1 MVKLFSSRQTILYKG
16 KRYFNATN
24 LYISKF
30 MSGYKKTIYNIAGAA
45 LVLAPLCFF
54 MISCGI
60 DKNLRKGEKYLALG
74 EYYDA
79 ANEFRQAYQ
88 KTPPK
93 DRDKRG
99 QRAAKMAM
107 CYDRINEAQRAVAAY
122 RNVVRYNQDDGNT
135 HLRLAYNLMK
145 IGSYREAEKEFAI
158 ALDSMPDNEMAEKG
172 INAARNAPLIKEKG
186 SRYKIK
192 KIETFNS
199 RRADFSPMLF
209 GDQYDKLYFTSTRN
223 EAQGSELS
231 GITGTKPG
239 DIFYSE
245 KDDKGK
251 WSKPQTIE
259 SGLNTEYDEGACCL
273 SPDGSTMYL
282 TQCLSDASYPRFAQ
296 IVTAQRSD
304 ASWGKTTPL
313 LITNDTLSAYAH
325 PAVSPDG
332 EWLYFVSDMPGGK
345 GGLDIWRMRLTANG
359 PVGVENLGEPINTP
373 GDEMFPTFRPN
384 GDFYFSSDGHPGFGG
399 LDIFIATVGEDGKYH
414 LSHPGYP
421 LNSQGDDFGMT
432 FQGQLNQGFFSSNR
446 GDGRGWDHI
455 YSFYNP
461 EIVQTI
467 RGWIYEQDG
476 YELTAGEA
484 RIVGTD
490 GTNLRLGVRG
500 DGSFEYVVK
509 PGVDY
514 IILAMCDGFLNH
526 KEEIHV
532 DSVKESKVYDLQFPL
547 ASISA
552 PVLIDNIFYAFDKAT
567 LLPESK
573 NALDSLILMLNEN
586 PNITIELSAHTD
598 YRGAEDYN
606 KKLSQKRAESVVKY
620 LINHGI
626 AADRLTAVG
635 YGEEKPKSIRR
646 KVAERY
652 PWLKENDVLT
662 EEFILK
668 LKPEQQETA
677 NALNRRTEF
686 KVLRTTYNMFDKD
699 GNLKNPPK
707 KPVDKEVETDDDA
720 FGFDLEMSV
729 K

>member
-1 MVKLFSSRQTILYKG
+1 MTRIIKTYYLLMAFLAVALMLHSCAAD
-16 KRYFNATN
+16 NA
-24 LYISKF
+24 
-30 MSGYKKTIYNIAGAA
+30 M
-45 LVLAPLCFF
+45 
-54 MISCGI
+54 
-60 DKNLRKGEKYLALG
+60 RKGEKFLAIG
-74 EYYDA
+74 EYHDA
-79 ANEFRQAYQ
+79 AEQFKKAYT
-88 KTPPK
+88 KTPAK
-93 DRDKRG
+93 ERQLRG
-99 QRAAKMAM
+99 QRALKMAH
-107 CYDRINEAQRAVAAY
+107 CYRHISSTQKAISAY
-122 RNVVRYNQDDGNT
+122 RNALRYNVATLDD
-135 HLRLAYNLMK
+135 RLDYARLLLKNGEYKRAL
-145 IGSYREAEKEFAI
+145 AEFE
-158 ALDSMPDNEMAEKG
+158 LLNDSMPNNVLVRNGLLSARMAPKW
-172 INAARNAPLIKEKG
+172 KEQG
-186 SRYKIK
+186 SDYTVK
-192 KIETFNS
+192 KMSEFNS
-199 RRADFSPMLF
+199 RRADYCPVLA
-209 GDQYDKLYFTSTRN
+209 GDQWDRLYFSSTRN
-223 EAQGSELS
+223 DALGDELS
-231 GITGTKPG
+231 GITGAKPG
-239 DIFYSE
+239 DIFFSD

-273 SPDGSTMYL
+273 SPDESTMYL

-313 LITNDTLSAYAH
+313 IITNDTLSSYAH
-325 PAVSPDG
+325 PAISPDG

-345 GGLDIWRMRLTANG
+345 GGLDIWRIRLTANG

-490 GTNLRLGVRG
+490 GTNMRLGVRG

-514 IILAMCDGFLNH
+514 IILGMCGGFLNH

-573 NALDSLILMLNEN
+573 NALDSLVLMLNEN

-598 YRGAEDYN
+598 YRGAEAYN
-606 KKLSQKRAESVVKY
+606 KTLSQKRAESVVSY
-620 LINHGI
+620 LIDHGI

-635 YGEEKPKSIRR
+635 YGEEKPKTIRK

-720 FGFDLEMSV
+720 FSFDLE
-729 K
+729 

>member
-1 MVKLFSSRQTILYKG
+1 MTRIIKTYHFLMAFLAVALMLHSCAAD
-16 KRYFNATN
+16 NA
-24 LYISKF
+24 
-30 MSGYKKTIYNIAGAA
+30 M
-45 LVLAPLCFF
+45 
-54 MISCGI
+54 
-60 DKNLRKGEKYLALG
+60 RKGEKFLAIG
-74 EYYDA
+74 EYHDA
-79 ANEFRQAYQ
+79 AEQFKKAYT
-88 KTPPK
+88 KTPTK
-93 DRDKRG
+93 ERQLRG
-99 QRAAKMAM
+99 QRALKMAHCYRHISSTQKAISAYRNALRYNVASLDDRLDYARLLLKNGEYKRALTEFELLNDSMPNNVLVRNGLLSAKMAPKWK
-107 CYDRINEAQRAVAAY
+107 EQ
-122 RNVVRYNQDDGNT
+122 
-135 HLRLAYNLMK
+135 
-145 IGSYREAEKEFAI
+145 GSDYTV
-158 ALDSMPDNEMAEKG
+158 
-172 INAARNAPLIKEKG
+172 
-186 SRYKIK
+186 K
-192 KIETFNS
+192 KMTEFNS
-199 RRADFSPMLF
+199 RRADYCPVLA
-209 GDQYDKLYFTSTRN
+209 GDQWDRLYFSSTRN
-223 EAQGSELS
+223 DALGDELS
-231 GITGTKPG
+231 GITGAKPG
-239 DIFYSE
+239 DIFFSD

-635 YGEEKPKSIRR
+635 YGEEKPKTIRR

-707 KPVDKEVETDDDA
+707 KPVDKEVETDDDT

>member
-1 MVKLFSSRQTILYKG
+1 MTRIIKTYYLLMAFLAVALMLHSCAAD
-16 KRYFNATN
+16 NA
-24 LYISKF
+24 
-30 MSGYKKTIYNIAGAA
+30 M
-45 LVLAPLCFF
+45 
-54 MISCGI
+54 
-60 DKNLRKGEKYLALG
+60 RKGEKFLAIG
-74 EYYDA
+74 EYHDA
-79 ANEFRQAYQ
+79 AEQFKKAYT
-88 KTPPK
+88 KTPTK
-93 DRDKRG
+93 ERQLRG
-99 QRAAKMAM
+99 QRALKMAHCYRHISSTQKAISAYRNALRYNVATLDDRLDYARLLLKNGEYKRALTEFELLNDSMPNNVLVRNGLLSAKMAPKWK
-107 CYDRINEAQRAVAAY
+107 EQ
-122 RNVVRYNQDDGNT
+122 
-135 HLRLAYNLMK
+135 
-145 IGSYREAEKEFAI
+145 GSDYTV
-158 ALDSMPDNEMAEKG
+158 
-172 INAARNAPLIKEKG
+172 
-186 SRYKIK
+186 K
-192 KIETFNS
+192 KMTEFNS
-199 RRADFSPMLF
+199 RRADFCPVLA
-209 GDQYDKLYFTSTRN
+209 GDQWDRLYFSSTRN
-223 EAQGSELS
+223 DALGDELS
-231 GITGTKPG
+231 GITGAKPG
-239 DIFYSE
+239 DIFFSD

-313 LITNDTLSAYAH
+313 LITNDTLSSYAH

-446 GDGRGWDHI
+446 GDGRGWDHV

-598 YRGAEDYN
+598 YRGAEAYN

-635 YGEEKPKSIRR
+635 YGEEKPKTIRR

-707 KPVDKEVETDDDA
+707 KPVDKEVETDDDT

>member
-1 MVKLFSSRQTILYKG
+1 MTRRNNTYYLLTALLAVAMMLHSCAAD
-16 KRYFNATN
+16 NA
-24 LYISKF
+24 
-30 MSGYKKTIYNIAGAA
+30 M
-45 LVLAPLCFF
+45 
-54 MISCGI
+54 
-60 DKNLRKGEKYLALG
+60 RKGEKFLSIG
-74 EYYDA
+74 EYHDA
-79 ANEFRQAYQ
+79 AEQFKKAYS
-88 KTPPK
+88 KTPAK
-93 DRDKRG
+93 ERQLRG
-99 QRAAKMAM
+99 QRALKMAH
-107 CYDRINEAQRAVAAY
+107 CYRHISSTQKAISAY
-122 RNVVRYNQDDGNT
+122 RNAIRYNVATPDD
-135 HLRLAYNLMK
+135 RLAYARLLLKNGEYKRALT
-145 IGSYREAEKEFAI
+145 EFEV
-158 ALDSMPDNEMAEKG
+158 LNDSMPNNVLVKNGLTSARMAPEW
-172 INAARNAPLIKEKG
+172 KEQG
-186 SRYKIK
+186 SDYTVK
-192 KIETFNS
+192 KMTEFNS
-199 RRADFSPMLF
+199 RRADYCPVLA
-209 GDQYDKLYFTSTRN
+209 GGQWDRLYFSSTRN
-223 EAQGSELS
+223 DALGDELS
-231 GITGTKPG
+231 GITGAKPG
-239 DIFYSE
+239 DIFFSD

-273 SPDGSTMYL
+273 SVDGSTMYL
-282 TQCLSDASYPRFAQ
+282 TQCLSDPSYPRFAQ

-313 LITNDTLSAYAH
+313 LITNDTLSTYAH
-325 PAVSPDG
+325 PAISPDG

-345 GGLDIWRMRLTANG
+345 GGLDIWRIRLTANG
-359 PVGVENLGEPINTP
+359 PVGVENLGDPINTP
-373 GDEMFPTFRPN
+373 GDEMFPSFRPN

-399 LDIFIATVGEDGKYH
+399 LDIFIATVGEDGRYH

-455 YSFYNP
+455 FSFYNP
-461 EIVQTI
+461 EIVQTV

-476 YELTAGEA
+476 YELTSGEA
-484 RIVGTD
+484 RIVGSD

-514 IILAMCDGFLNH
+514 IILGMCGGFLNH

-573 NALDSLILMLNEN
+573 NALDSLVLMLNEN

-598 YRGAEDYN
+598 YRGAEAYN
-606 KKLSQKRAESVVKY
+606 KTLSQKRAESVVRY
-620 LINHGI
+620 LIDHGI

-635 YGEEKPKSIRR
+635 YGEEKPKTIRR

-668 LKPEQQETA
+668 LKPDQQETA

-707 KPVDKEVETDDDA
+707 KPVDKEVETDDDP
-720 FGFDLEMSV
+720 FGFDIEMF
-729 K
+729 

>member
-1 MVKLFSSRQTILYKG
+1 MAFLAVALMLHSCAAD
-16 KRYFNATN
+16 NA
-24 LYISKF
+24 
-30 MSGYKKTIYNIAGAA
+30 M
-45 LVLAPLCFF
+45 
-54 MISCGI
+54 
-60 DKNLRKGEKYLALG
+60 RKGEKFLAIG
-74 EYYDA
+74 EYHDA
-79 ANEFRQAYQ
+79 AEQFKKAYT
-88 KTPPK
+88 KTPTK
-93 DRDKRG
+93 ERQLRG
-99 QRAAKMAM
+99 QRALKMAHCYRHISSTQKAISAYRNALRYNVATLDDRLDYARLLLKNGEYKRALAEFELLNDSMPNNVLVRNGLLSAKMAPKWK
-107 CYDRINEAQRAVAAY
+107 EQ
-122 RNVVRYNQDDGNT
+122 
-135 HLRLAYNLMK
+135 
-145 IGSYREAEKEFAI
+145 GSDYTV
-158 ALDSMPDNEMAEKG
+158 
-172 INAARNAPLIKEKG
+172 
-186 SRYKIK
+186 K
-192 KIETFNS
+192 KMTEFNS
-199 RRADFSPMLF
+199 RRADYSPVLA
-209 GDQYDKLYFTSTRN
+209 GDQWDRLYFSSTRN
-223 EAQGSELS
+223 DALGDELS
-231 GITGTKPG
+231 GITGAKPG
-239 DIFYSE
+239 DIFFSD

-313 LITNDTLSAYAH
+313 LITNDTLSSYAH
-325 PAVSPDG
+325 PAISPDG

-399 LDIFIATVGEDGKYH
+399 LDIFIATVGEDGRYH

-606 KKLSQKRAESVVKY
+606 KKLSQKRAESVVNY

-635 YGEEKPKSIRR
+635 YGEEKPKTIRR

-652 PWLKENDVLT
+652 PWLKENDLLT

>member
-1 MVKLFSSRQTILYKG
+1 MAFLAVALMLHSCAAD
-16 KRYFNATN
+16 NA
-24 LYISKF
+24 
-30 MSGYKKTIYNIAGAA
+30 M
-45 LVLAPLCFF
+45 
-54 MISCGI
+54 
-60 DKNLRKGEKYLALG
+60 RKGEKFLAIG
-74 EYYDA
+74 EYHDA
-79 ANEFRQAYQ
+79 AEQFKKAYT
-88 KTPPK
+88 KTPTK
-93 DRDKRG
+93 ERQLRG
-99 QRAAKMAM
+99 QRALKMAHCYRHISSTQKAISAYRNALRYNVASLDDRLDYARLLLKNGEYKRALTEFELLNDSMPNNVLVRNGLLSAKMAPKWK
-107 CYDRINEAQRAVAAY
+107 EQ
-122 RNVVRYNQDDGNT
+122 
-135 HLRLAYNLMK
+135 
-145 IGSYREAEKEFAI
+145 GSDYTV
-158 ALDSMPDNEMAEKG
+158 
-172 INAARNAPLIKEKG
+172 
-186 SRYKIK
+186 K
-192 KIETFNS
+192 KMTEFNS
-199 RRADFSPMLF
+199 RRADYCPVLA
-209 GDQYDKLYFTSTRN
+209 GDQWDRLYFSSTRN
-223 EAQGSELS
+223 DALGDELS
-231 GITGTKPG
+231 GITGAKPG
-239 DIFYSE
+239 DIFFSD

-313 LITNDTLSAYAH
+313 IITNDTLSSYAH

-446 GDGRGWDHI
+446 GDGRGWDHV

-598 YRGAEDYN
+598 YRGAEAYN
-606 KKLSQKRAESVVKY
+606 KKLSQKRAESVVNY

-635 YGEEKPKSIRR
+635 YGEEKPKTIRR

-707 KPVDKEVETDDDA
+707 KPVDKEVETDDDT

>member
-1 MVKLFSSRQTILYKG
+1 MTRIIKTYYLLMAFLAVALMLHSCAAD
-16 KRYFNATN
+16 NA
-24 LYISKF
+24 
-30 MSGYKKTIYNIAGAA
+30 M
-45 LVLAPLCFF
+45 
-54 MISCGI
+54 
-60 DKNLRKGEKYLALG
+60 RKGEKFLAIG
-74 EYYDA
+74 EYHDA
-79 ANEFRQAYQ
+79 AEQFKKAYT
-88 KTPPK
+88 KTPTK
-93 DRDKRG
+93 ERQLRG
-99 QRAAKMAM
+99 QRALKMAHCYRHISSTQKAISAYRNALRYNVATLDDRLDYARLLLKNGEYKRALAEFELLNDSMPNNVLVRNGLLSAKMAPKWK
-107 CYDRINEAQRAVAAY
+107 EQ
-122 RNVVRYNQDDGNT
+122 
-135 HLRLAYNLMK
+135 
-145 IGSYREAEKEFAI
+145 GSDYTV
-158 ALDSMPDNEMAEKG
+158 
-172 INAARNAPLIKEKG
+172 
-186 SRYKIK
+186 K
-192 KIETFNS
+192 KMTEFNS
-199 RRADFSPMLF
+199 RRADYCPVLA
-209 GDQYDKLYFTSTRN
+209 GDQWDRLYFSSTRN
-223 EAQGSELS
+223 DALGDELS
-231 GITGTKPG
+231 GITGAKPG
-239 DIFYSE
+239 DIFFSD

-313 LITNDTLSAYAH
+313 LITNDTLSSYAH

-598 YRGAEDYN
+598 YRGAEAYN

-635 YGEEKPKSIRR
+635 YGEEKPKTIRR

-662 EEFILK
+662 E
-668 LKPEQQETA
+668 
-677 NALNRRTEF
+677 
-686 KVLRTTYNMFDKD
+686 
-699 GNLKNPPK
+699 
-707 KPVDKEVETDDDA
+707 
-720 FGFDLEMSV
+720 
-729 K
+729 

>member
-1 MVKLFSSRQTILYKG
+1 MTRIIKTYYLLMAFLAVALMLHSCAAD
-16 KRYFNATN
+16 NA
-24 LYISKF
+24 
-30 MSGYKKTIYNIAGAA
+30 M
-45 LVLAPLCFF
+45 
-54 MISCGI
+54 
-60 DKNLRKGEKYLALG
+60 RKGEKFLAIG
-74 EYYDA
+74 EYHDA
-79 ANEFRQAYQ
+79 AEQFKKAYT
-88 KTPPK
+88 KTPTK
-93 DRDKRG
+93 ERQLRG
-99 QRAAKMAM
+99 QRALKMAH
-107 CYDRINEAQRAVAAY
+107 CYRHISSTQKAISAY
-122 RNVVRYNQDDGNT
+122 RNALRYNVATLDD
-135 HLRLAYNLMK
+135 RLDYARLLLKNGEYKRALT
-145 IGSYREAEKEFAI
+145 EFE
-158 ALDSMPDNEMAEKG
+158 LLKDSMPDNVLVRNGLLSAKMAPKW
-172 INAARNAPLIKEKG
+172 KEQG
-186 SRYKIK
+186 SDYTVK
-192 KIETFNS
+192 KMTEFNS
-199 RRADFSPMLF
+199 RRADYCPVLA
-209 GDQYDKLYFTSTRN
+209 GDQWDRLYFSSTRN
-223 EAQGSELS
+223 DALGDELS
-231 GITGTKPG
+231 GITGAKPG
-239 DIFYSE
+239 DIFFSD

-635 YGEEKPKSIRR
+635 YGEEKPKTIRR

>member
-1 MVKLFSSRQTILYKG
+1 MAFLAVVLMLHSCAAD
-16 KRYFNATN
+16 NA
-24 LYISKF
+24 
-30 MSGYKKTIYNIAGAA
+30 M
-45 LVLAPLCFF
+45 
-54 MISCGI
+54 
-60 DKNLRKGEKYLALG
+60 RKGEKFLAIG
-74 EYYDA
+74 EYHDA
-79 ANEFRQAYQ
+79 AEQFKKAYT
-88 KTPPK
+88 KTPTK
-93 DRDKRG
+93 ERQLRG
-99 QRAAKMAM
+99 QRALKMAHCYRHISSTQKAISAYRNALRYNVATLDDRLDYARLLLKNGEYKRALTEFELLNDSMPNNVLVRNGLLSAKMAPKWK
-107 CYDRINEAQRAVAAY
+107 EQ
-122 RNVVRYNQDDGNT
+122 
-135 HLRLAYNLMK
+135 
-145 IGSYREAEKEFAI
+145 GSDYTV
-158 ALDSMPDNEMAEKG
+158 
-172 INAARNAPLIKEKG
+172 
-186 SRYKIK
+186 K
-192 KIETFNS
+192 KMTEFNS
-199 RRADFSPMLF
+199 RRADYCPVLA
-209 GDQYDKLYFTSTRN
+209 GDQWDRLYFSSTRN
-223 EAQGSELS
+223 DALGDELS
-231 GITGTKPG
+231 GITGAKPG
-239 DIFYSE
+239 DIFFSD

-313 LITNDTLSAYAH
+313 LITNDTLSSYAH
-325 PAVSPDG
+325 PAISPDG

-567 LLPESK
+567 LLLESK

-598 YRGAEDYN
+598 YRGAEAYN
-606 KKLSQKRAESVVKY
+606 KKLSQKRAESVVNY

-635 YGEEKPKSIRR
+635 YGEEKPKTIRR

-707 KPVDKEVETDDDA
+707 KPVDKEVETDDDT

>member
-1 MVKLFSSRQTILYKG
+1 MTRIIKTYYLLMAFLAVVLMLHSCAAD
-16 KRYFNATN
+16 NA
-24 LYISKF
+24 
-30 MSGYKKTIYNIAGAA
+30 M
-45 LVLAPLCFF
+45 
-54 MISCGI
+54 
-60 DKNLRKGEKYLALG
+60 RKGEKFLAIG
-74 EYYDA
+74 EYHDA
-79 ANEFRQAYQ
+79 AEQFKKAYT
-88 KTPPK
+88 KTPTK
-93 DRDKRG
+93 ERQLRG
-99 QRAAKMAM
+99 QRALKMAHCYRHISSTQKAISAYRNALRYNVATLDDRLDYARLLLKNGEYKRALTEFELLNDSMPNNVLVRNGLLSAKMAPKWK
-107 CYDRINEAQRAVAAY
+107 EQ
-122 RNVVRYNQDDGNT
+122 
-135 HLRLAYNLMK
+135 
-145 IGSYREAEKEFAI
+145 GSDYTV
-158 ALDSMPDNEMAEKG
+158 
-172 INAARNAPLIKEKG
+172 
-186 SRYKIK
+186 K
-192 KIETFNS
+192 KMTEFNS
-199 RRADFSPMLF
+199 RRADFCPVLA
-209 GDQYDKLYFTSTRN
+209 GDQWDRLYFSSTRN
-223 EAQGSELS
+223 DALGDELS
-231 GITGTKPG
+231 GITGAKPG
-239 DIFYSE
+239 DIFFSD

-313 LITNDTLSAYAH
+313 LITNDTLSSYAH

-446 GDGRGWDHI
+446 GDGRGWDHV

-635 YGEEKPKSIRR
+635 YGEEKPKTIRR

-707 KPVDKEVETDDDA
+707 KPVDKEVETDDDT

>member
-1 MVKLFSSRQTILYKG
+1 MTRIIKTYYLLMAFLAVALMLHSCAAD
-16 KRYFNATN
+16 NA
-24 LYISKF
+24 
-30 MSGYKKTIYNIAGAA
+30 M
-45 LVLAPLCFF
+45 
-54 MISCGI
+54 
-60 DKNLRKGEKYLALG
+60 RKGEKFLAIG
-74 EYYDA
+74 EYHDA
-79 ANEFRQAYQ
+79 AEQFKKAYT
-88 KTPPK
+88 KTPTK
-93 DRDKRG
+93 ERQLRG
-99 QRAAKMAM
+99 QRALKMAHCYRHISSTQKAISAYRNALRYNVATLDDRLDYARLLLKNGEYKRALTEFELLKDSMPNNVLVRNGLLSAKMAPKWK
-107 CYDRINEAQRAVAAY
+107 EQ
-122 RNVVRYNQDDGNT
+122 
-135 HLRLAYNLMK
+135 
-145 IGSYREAEKEFAI
+145 GSDYTV
-158 ALDSMPDNEMAEKG
+158 
-172 INAARNAPLIKEKG
+172 
-186 SRYKIK
+186 K
-192 KIETFNS
+192 KMTEFNS
-199 RRADFSPMLF
+199 RRADFCPVLA
-209 GDQYDKLYFTSTRN
+209 GDQWDRLYFSSTRN
-223 EAQGSELS
+223 DALGDELS
-231 GITGTKPG
+231 GITGAKPG
-239 DIFYSE
+239 DIFFSD

-313 LITNDTLSAYAH
+313 LITNDTLSSYAH

-446 GDGRGWDHI
+446 GDGRGWDHV

-635 YGEEKPKSIRR
+635 YGEEKPKTIRR

-707 KPVDKEVETDDDA
+707 KPVDKEVETDDDT

>member
-1 MVKLFSSRQTILYKG
+1 MAFLAVALMLHSCAAD
-16 KRYFNATN
+16 NA
-24 LYISKF
+24 
-30 MSGYKKTIYNIAGAA
+30 M
-45 LVLAPLCFF
+45 
-54 MISCGI
+54 
-60 DKNLRKGEKYLALG
+60 RKGEKFLAIG
-74 EYYDA
+74 EYHDA
-79 ANEFRQAYQ
+79 AEQFKKAYT
-88 KTPPK
+88 KTPTK
-93 DRDKRG
+93 ERQLRG
-99 QRAAKMAM
+99 QRALKMAHCYRHISSTQKAISAYRNALRYNVASLDDRLDYARLLLKNGEYKRALTEFELLNDSMPNNVLVRNGLLSAKMAPKWK
-107 CYDRINEAQRAVAAY
+107 EQ
-122 RNVVRYNQDDGNT
+122 
-135 HLRLAYNLMK
+135 
-145 IGSYREAEKEFAI
+145 GSDYTV
-158 ALDSMPDNEMAEKG
+158 
-172 INAARNAPLIKEKG
+172 
-186 SRYKIK
+186 K
-192 KIETFNS
+192 KMTEFNS
-199 RRADFSPMLF
+199 RRADYCPVLA
-209 GDQYDKLYFTSTRN
+209 GDQWDRLYFSSTRN
-223 EAQGSELS
+223 DALGDELS
-231 GITGTKPG
+231 GITGAKPG
-239 DIFYSE
+239 DIFFSD

-313 LITNDTLSAYAH
+313 LITNDTLSSYAH
-325 PAVSPDG
+325 PAISPDG

-598 YRGAEDYN
+598 YRGAEAYN

-635 YGEEKPKSIRR
+635 YGEEKPKTIRR

-707 KPVDKEVETDDDA
+707 KPVDKEVETDDDT

>member
-1 MVKLFSSRQTILYKG
+1 MTRIIKTYYLLMAFLAVALMLHSCAAD
-16 KRYFNATN
+16 NA
-24 LYISKF
+24 
-30 MSGYKKTIYNIAGAA
+30 M
-45 LVLAPLCFF
+45 
-54 MISCGI
+54 
-60 DKNLRKGEKYLALG
+60 RKGEKFLAIG
-74 EYYDA
+74 EYHDA
-79 ANEFRQAYQ
+79 AEQFKKAYT
-88 KTPPK
+88 KTPTK
-93 DRDKRG
+93 ERQLRG
-99 QRAAKMAM
+99 QRALKMAHCYRHISSTQKAISAYRNALRYNVASLDDRLDYARLLLKNGEYKRALTEFELLNDSMPNNVLVRNGLLSAKMAPKWK
-107 CYDRINEAQRAVAAY
+107 EQ
-122 RNVVRYNQDDGNT
+122 
-135 HLRLAYNLMK
+135 
-145 IGSYREAEKEFAI
+145 GSDYTV
-158 ALDSMPDNEMAEKG
+158 
-172 INAARNAPLIKEKG
+172 
-186 SRYKIK
+186 K
-192 KIETFNS
+192 KMTEFNS
-199 RRADFSPMLF
+199 RRADYCPVLA
-209 GDQYDKLYFTSTRN
+209 GDQWDRLYFSSTRN
-223 EAQGSELS
+223 DALGDELS
-231 GITGTKPG
+231 GITGAKPG
-239 DIFYSE
+239 DIFFSD

-313 LITNDTLSAYAH
+313 LITNDTLSSYAH

-414 LSHPGYP
+414 LSHPGCP

-635 YGEEKPKSIRR
+635 YGEEKPKTIRR

-707 KPVDKEVETDDDA
+707 KPVDKEVETDDDT

>member
-1 MVKLFSSRQTILYKG
+1 MTRIIKTYHFLMAFLAVALMLHSCAAD
-16 KRYFNATN
+16 NA
-24 LYISKF
+24 
-30 MSGYKKTIYNIAGAA
+30 M
-45 LVLAPLCFF
+45 
-54 MISCGI
+54 
-60 DKNLRKGEKYLALG
+60 RKGEKFLAIG
-74 EYYDA
+74 EYHDA
-79 ANEFRQAYQ
+79 AEQFKKAYT
-88 KTPPK
+88 KTPTK
-93 DRDKRG
+93 ERQLRG
-99 QRAAKMAM
+99 QRALKMAHCYRHISSTQKAISAYRNALRYNVATLDDRLDYARLLLKNGEYKRALTEFELLNDSMPNNVLVRNGLLSAKMAPKWK
-107 CYDRINEAQRAVAAY
+107 EQ
-122 RNVVRYNQDDGNT
+122 
-135 HLRLAYNLMK
+135 
-145 IGSYREAEKEFAI
+145 GSDYTV
-158 ALDSMPDNEMAEKG
+158 
-172 INAARNAPLIKEKG
+172 
-186 SRYKIK
+186 K
-192 KIETFNS
+192 KMTEFNS
-199 RRADFSPMLF
+199 RRADYCPVLA
-209 GDQYDKLYFTSTRN
+209 GDQWDRLYFSSTRN
-223 EAQGSELS
+223 DALGDELS
-231 GITGTKPG
+231 GITGAKPS
-239 DIFYSE
+239 DIFFSD

-313 LITNDTLSAYAH
+313 LITNDTLSSYAH

-598 YRGAEDYN
+598 YRGAEAYN
-606 KKLSQKRAESVVKY
+606 KKLSQKRAESVVNY

-635 YGEEKPKSIRR
+635 YGEEKPKTIRR

-707 KPVDKEVETDDDA
+707 KPVDKEVETDDDT

>member
-1 MVKLFSSRQTILYKG
+1 MAFLAVALMLHSCAAD
-16 KRYFNATN
+16 NA
-24 LYISKF
+24 
-30 MSGYKKTIYNIAGAA
+30 M
-45 LVLAPLCFF
+45 
-54 MISCGI
+54 
-60 DKNLRKGEKYLALG
+60 RKGEKFLAIG
-74 EYYDA
+74 EYHDA
-79 ANEFRQAYQ
+79 AEQFKKAYT
-88 KTPPK
+88 KTPTK
-93 DRDKRG
+93 ERQLRG
-99 QRAAKMAM
+99 QRALKMAHCYRHISSTQKAISAYRNALRYNVATLDDRLDYARLLLKNGEYKRALTEFELLNDSMPNNVLVRNGLLSAKMAPKWK
-107 CYDRINEAQRAVAAY
+107 EQ
-122 RNVVRYNQDDGNT
+122 
-135 HLRLAYNLMK
+135 
-145 IGSYREAEKEFAI
+145 GSDYTV
-158 ALDSMPDNEMAEKG
+158 
-172 INAARNAPLIKEKG
+172 
-186 SRYKIK
+186 K
-192 KIETFNS
+192 KMTEFNS
-199 RRADFSPMLF
+199 RRADYCPVLA
-209 GDQYDKLYFTSTRN
+209 GDQWDRLYFSSTRN
-223 EAQGSELS
+223 DALGDELS
-231 GITGTKPG
+231 GITGAKPG
-239 DIFYSE
+239 DIFFSD

-313 LITNDTLSAYAH
+313 LITNDTLSSYAH

-606 KKLSQKRAESVVKY
+606 KKLSQKRAESVVNY

-635 YGEEKPKSIRR
+635 YGEEKPKTIRR

-707 KPVDKEVETDDDA
+707 KPVDKEVETDDDT

>member
-1 MVKLFSSRQTILYKG
+1 MTRIIKTYYLLMAFLAVVLMLHSCAAD
-16 KRYFNATN
+16 NA
-24 LYISKF
+24 
-30 MSGYKKTIYNIAGAA
+30 M
-45 LVLAPLCFF
+45 
-54 MISCGI
+54 
-60 DKNLRKGEKYLALG
+60 RKGEKFLAIG
-74 EYYDA
+74 EYHDA
-79 ANEFRQAYQ
+79 AEQFKKAYT
-88 KTPPK
+88 KTPTK
-93 DRDKRG
+93 ERQLRG
-99 QRAAKMAM
+99 QRALKMAHCYRHISSTQKAISAYRNALRYNVATLDDRLDYARLLLKNGEYKRALTEFELLNDSMPNNVLVRNGLLSAKMAPKWK
-107 CYDRINEAQRAVAAY
+107 EQ
-122 RNVVRYNQDDGNT
+122 
-135 HLRLAYNLMK
+135 
-145 IGSYREAEKEFAI
+145 GSDYTV
-158 ALDSMPDNEMAEKG
+158 
-172 INAARNAPLIKEKG
+172 
-186 SRYKIK
+186 K
-192 KIETFNS
+192 KMTEFNS
-199 RRADFSPMLF
+199 RRADYCPVLA
-209 GDQYDKLYFTSTRN
+209 GDQWDRLYFSSTRN
-223 EAQGSELS
+223 DALGDELS
-231 GITGTKPG
+231 GITGAKPG
-239 DIFYSE
+239 DIFFSD

-446 GDGRGWDHI
+446 GDGRGWDHV

-635 YGEEKPKSIRR
+635 YGEEKPKTIRR

-707 KPVDKEVETDDDA
+707 KPVDKEVETDDDT
-720 FGFDLEMSV
+720 FGFDLEMF
-729 K
+729 

>member
-1 MVKLFSSRQTILYKG
+1 MTRIIKTYYLLMAFLAVALMLHSCAAD
-16 KRYFNATN
+16 NA
-24 LYISKF
+24 
-30 MSGYKKTIYNIAGAA
+30 M
-45 LVLAPLCFF
+45 
-54 MISCGI
+54 
-60 DKNLRKGEKYLALG
+60 RKGEKFLAIG
-74 EYYDA
+74 EYHDA
-79 ANEFRQAYQ
+79 AEQFKKAYT
-88 KTPPK
+88 KTPAK
-93 DRDKRG
+93 ERQLRG
-99 QRAAKMAM
+99 QRALKMAHCYRHISSTQKAISAYRNALRYNVATLDDRLDYARLLLKNGEYKRALAEFELLNDSMPNNVLVRNGLLSAKMAPKWK
-107 CYDRINEAQRAVAAY
+107 EQ
-122 RNVVRYNQDDGNT
+122 
-135 HLRLAYNLMK
+135 
-145 IGSYREAEKEFAI
+145 GSDYTV
-158 ALDSMPDNEMAEKG
+158 
-172 INAARNAPLIKEKG
+172 
-186 SRYKIK
+186 K
-192 KIETFNS
+192 KMTEFNS
-199 RRADFSPMLF
+199 RRADYCPVLA
-209 GDQYDKLYFTSTRN
+209 GDQWDRLYFSSTRN
-223 EAQGSELS
+223 DALGDELS
-231 GITGTKPG
+231 GITGAKPG
-239 DIFYSE
+239 DIFFSD

-282 TQCLSDASYPRFAQ
+282 TQCTADPSYPRYAQ

-313 LITNDTLSAYAH
+313 VITNDTLSSYAH
-325 PAVSPDG
+325 PAISPDG

-345 GGLDIWRMRLTANG
+345 GGLDIWRIRLTANG

-490 GTNLRLGVRG
+490 GTNMRLGVRG

-514 IILAMCDGFLNH
+514 IILGMCNGFLNH

-586 PNITIELSAHTD
+586 PNITIELAAHTD
-598 YRGAEDYN
+598 YRGAEAYN
-606 KKLSQKRAESVVKY
+606 KTLSQKRAESVVKY

-626 AADRLTAVG
+626 APDRLTPVG
-635 YGEEKPKSIRR
+635 YGEEKPKTIRK

-707 KPVDKEVETDDDA
+707 KPVENEEETDDDA

>member
-1 MVKLFSSRQTILYKG
+1 MAFLAVALMLHSCAAD
-16 KRYFNATN
+16 NA
-24 LYISKF
+24 
-30 MSGYKKTIYNIAGAA
+30 M
-45 LVLAPLCFF
+45 
-54 MISCGI
+54 
-60 DKNLRKGEKYLALG
+60 RKGEKFLAIG
-74 EYYDA
+74 EYHDA
-79 ANEFRQAYQ
+79 AEQFKKAYT
-88 KTPPK
+88 KTPTK
-93 DRDKRG
+93 ERQLRG
-99 QRAAKMAM
+99 QRALKMAHCYRHISSTQKAISAYRNALRYNVATLDDRLDYARLLLKNGEYKRALTEFELLNDSMPNNVLVRNGLLSAKMAPKWK
-107 CYDRINEAQRAVAAY
+107 EQ
-122 RNVVRYNQDDGNT
+122 
-135 HLRLAYNLMK
+135 
-145 IGSYREAEKEFAI
+145 GSDYTV
-158 ALDSMPDNEMAEKG
+158 
-172 INAARNAPLIKEKG
+172 
-186 SRYKIK
+186 K
-192 KIETFNS
+192 KMTEFNS
-199 RRADFSPMLF
+199 RRADYCPVLA
-209 GDQYDKLYFTSTRN
+209 GDQWDRLYFSSTRN
-223 EAQGSELS
+223 DALGDELS
-231 GITGTKPG
+231 GITGAKPG
-239 DIFYSE
+239 DIFFSD

-313 LITNDTLSAYAH
+313 IITNDTLSAYAH

-345 GGLDIWRMRLTANG
+345 GGLDIWRMRLTTNG

-598 YRGAEDYN
+598 YRGAEAYN
-606 KKLSQKRAESVVKY
+606 KKLSQKRAESVVNY

-635 YGEEKPKSIRR
+635 YGEEKPKTIRR

-707 KPVDKEVETDDDA
+707 KPVDKEVETDDDT

>member
-1 MVKLFSSRQTILYKG
+1 MTRIIKTYHFLMAFLAVALMLHSCAAD
-16 KRYFNATN
+16 NA
-24 LYISKF
+24 
-30 MSGYKKTIYNIAGAA
+30 M
-45 LVLAPLCFF
+45 
-54 MISCGI
+54 
-60 DKNLRKGEKYLALG
+60 RKGEKFLAIG
-74 EYYDA
+74 EYHDA
-79 ANEFRQAYQ
+79 AEQFKKAYT
-88 KTPPK
+88 KTPTK
-93 DRDKRG
+93 ERQLRG
-99 QRAAKMAM
+99 QRALKMAHCYRHISSTQKAISAYRNALRYNVASLDDRLDYARLLLKNGEYKRALTEFELLNDSMPNNVLVRNGLLSAKMAPKWK
-107 CYDRINEAQRAVAAY
+107 EQ
-122 RNVVRYNQDDGNT
+122 
-135 HLRLAYNLMK
+135 
-145 IGSYREAEKEFAI
+145 GSDYTV
-158 ALDSMPDNEMAEKG
+158 
-172 INAARNAPLIKEKG
+172 
-186 SRYKIK
+186 K
-192 KIETFNS
+192 KMTEFNS
-199 RRADFSPMLF
+199 RRADYCPVLA
-209 GDQYDKLYFTSTRN
+209 GDQWDRLYFSSTRN
-223 EAQGSELS
+223 DALGDELS
-231 GITGTKPG
+231 GITGAKPG
-239 DIFYSE
+239 DIFFSD

-313 LITNDTLSAYAH
+313 IITNDTLSSYAH
-325 PAVSPDG
+325 PAVSPDR

-490 GTNLRLGVRG
+490 GTNLRFGVRG

-598 YRGAEDYN
+598 YRGAEAYN
-606 KKLSQKRAESVVKY
+606 KKLSQKRAESVVNY

-626 AADRLTAVG
+626 AADRLTPVG
-635 YGEEKPKSIRR
+635 YGEEKPKTIRR

-707 KPVDKEVETDDDA
+707 KPVDKEVETDDDT

>member
-1 MVKLFSSRQTILYKG
+1 MTRIIKTYYLLMAFLAVALMLHSCAAD
-16 KRYFNATN
+16 NA
-24 LYISKF
+24 
-30 MSGYKKTIYNIAGAA
+30 M
-45 LVLAPLCFF
+45 
-54 MISCGI
+54 
-60 DKNLRKGEKYLALG
+60 RKGEKFLAIG
-74 EYYDA
+74 EYHDA
-79 ANEFRQAYQ
+79 AEQFKKAYT
-88 KTPPK
+88 KTPAK
-93 DRDKRG
+93 ERQLRG
-99 QRAAKMAM
+99 QRALKMAH
-107 CYDRINEAQRAVAAY
+107 CYRHISSTQKAISAY
-122 RNVVRYNQDDGNT
+122 RNALRYNVATLDDC
-135 HLRLAYNLMK
+135 LDYARLLLKNGEYKRAL
-145 IGSYREAEKEFAI
+145 AELE
-158 ALDSMPDNEMAEKG
+158 LLNDSMPNNILVKNG
-172 INAARNAPLIKEKG
+172 LISAKMSPKWKEQG
-186 SRYKIK
+186 SDYTVK
-192 KIETFNS
+192 KMTEFNS
-199 RRADFSPMLF
+199 RRADYCPVLA
-209 GDQYDKLYFTSTRN
+209 GDQWDRLYFSSTRN
-223 EAQGSELS
+223 DALGDELS
-231 GITGTKPG
+231 GITGAKPG
-239 DIFYSE
+239 DIFFSD

-282 TQCLSDASYPRFAQ
+282 TQCTADPSYPRYAQ

-313 LITNDTLSAYAH
+313 VITNDTLSSYAH
-325 PAVSPDG
+325 PAISPDG

-345 GGLDIWRMRLTANG
+345 GGLDIWRIRLTANG

-490 GTNLRLGVRG
+490 GTNMRLGVRG

-514 IILAMCDGFLNH
+514 IILGMCNGFLNH

-598 YRGAEDYN
+598 YRGAEAYN
-606 KKLSQKRAESVVKY
+606 KTLSQKRAESVVKY

-626 AADRLTAVG
+626 APDRLTPVG
-635 YGEEKPKSIRR
+635 YGEEKPKTIRK

-720 FGFDLEMSV
+720 FGFDLEMF
-729 K
+729 

>member
-1 MVKLFSSRQTILYKG
+1 MTRIIKTYYLLMAFLAVALMLHSCAAD
-16 KRYFNATN
+16 NA
-24 LYISKF
+24 
-30 MSGYKKTIYNIAGAA
+30 M
-45 LVLAPLCFF
+45 
-54 MISCGI
+54 
-60 DKNLRKGEKYLALG
+60 RKGEKFLAIG
-74 EYYDA
+74 EYHDA
-79 ANEFRQAYQ
+79 AEQFKKAYT
-88 KTPPK
+88 KTPTK
-93 DRDKRG
+93 ERQLRG
-99 QRAAKMAM
+99 QRALKMAHCYRHISSTQKAISAYRNALRYNVATLDDRLNYARLLLKNGEYKRALTEFELLNDSMPNNVLVRNGLLSAKMAPKWK
-107 CYDRINEAQRAVAAY
+107 EQ
-122 RNVVRYNQDDGNT
+122 
-135 HLRLAYNLMK
+135 
-145 IGSYREAEKEFAI
+145 GSDYTV
-158 ALDSMPDNEMAEKG
+158 
-172 INAARNAPLIKEKG
+172 
-186 SRYKIK
+186 K
-192 KIETFNS
+192 KMTEFNS
-199 RRADFSPMLF
+199 RRADYCPVLA
-209 GDQYDKLYFTSTRN
+209 GDQWDRLYFSSTRN
-223 EAQGSELS
+223 DALGDELS
-231 GITGTKPG
+231 GITGAKPG
-239 DIFYSE
+239 DIFFSD

-313 LITNDTLSAYAH
+313 LITNDTLSSYAH

-345 GGLDIWRMRLTANG
+345 GGLDIWRMRLTTNG

-414 LSHPGYP
+414 LSHPGCP

-598 YRGAEDYN
+598 YRGAEAYN
-606 KKLSQKRAESVVKY
+606 KKLSQKRAESVVNY

-635 YGEEKPKSIRR
+635 YGEEKPKTIRR

-707 KPVDKEVETDDDA
+707 KPVDKEVETDDDT

>member
-1 MVKLFSSRQTILYKG
+1 MAFLAVALMLHSCAAD
-16 KRYFNATN
+16 NA
-24 LYISKF
+24 
-30 MSGYKKTIYNIAGAA
+30 M
-45 LVLAPLCFF
+45 
-54 MISCGI
+54 
-60 DKNLRKGEKYLALG
+60 RKGEKFLAIG
-74 EYYDA
+74 EYHDA
-79 ANEFRQAYQ
+79 AEQFKKAYT
-88 KTPPK
+88 KTPTK
-93 DRDKRG
+93 ERQLRG
-99 QRAAKMAM
+99 QRALKMAHCYRHISSTQKAISAYRNALRYNVATLDDRLDYARLLLKNGEYKRALTEFELLNDSMPNNVLVRNGLLSAKMAPKWK
-107 CYDRINEAQRAVAAY
+107 EQ
-122 RNVVRYNQDDGNT
+122 
-135 HLRLAYNLMK
+135 
-145 IGSYREAEKEFAI
+145 GSDYTV
-158 ALDSMPDNEMAEKG
+158 
-172 INAARNAPLIKEKG
+172 
-186 SRYKIK
+186 K
-192 KIETFNS
+192 KMTEFNS
-199 RRADFSPMLF
+199 RRADYCPVLA
-209 GDQYDKLYFTSTRN
+209 GDQWDRLYFSSTRN
-223 EAQGSELS
+223 DALGDELS
-231 GITGTKPG
+231 GITGAKPG
-239 DIFYSE
+239 DIFFSD

-313 LITNDTLSAYAH
+313 LITNDTLSSYAH

-446 GDGRGWDHI
+446 GDGRGWDHV

-635 YGEEKPKSIRR
+635 YGEEKPKTIRR

-677 NALNRRTEF
+677 NALHRRTEF

-707 KPVDKEVETDDDA
+707 KPVDKEVETDDDT
-720 FGFDLEMSV
+720 FGFDLDMSV

>member
-1 MVKLFSSRQTILYKG
+1 MTRIIKTYHFLMAFLAVALMLHSCAAD
-16 KRYFNATN
+16 NA
-24 LYISKF
+24 
-30 MSGYKKTIYNIAGAA
+30 M
-45 LVLAPLCFF
+45 
-54 MISCGI
+54 
-60 DKNLRKGEKYLALG
+60 RKGEKFLAIG
-74 EYYDA
+74 EYHDA
-79 ANEFRQAYQ
+79 AEQFKKAYT
-88 KTPPK
+88 KTPTK
-93 DRDKRG
+93 ERQLRG
-99 QRAAKMAM
+99 QRALKMAHCYRHISSTQKAISAYRNALRYNVATLDDRLDYARLLLKNGEYKRALTEFELLNDSMPNNVLVRNGLLSAKMAPKWK
-107 CYDRINEAQRAVAAY
+107 EQ
-122 RNVVRYNQDDGNT
+122 
-135 HLRLAYNLMK
+135 
-145 IGSYREAEKEFAI
+145 GSDYTV
-158 ALDSMPDNEMAEKG
+158 
-172 INAARNAPLIKEKG
+172 
-186 SRYKIK
+186 K
-192 KIETFNS
+192 KMTEFNS
-199 RRADFSPMLF
+199 RRADFCPVLA
-209 GDQYDKLYFTSTRN
+209 GDQWDRLYFSSTRN
-223 EAQGSELS
+223 DALGDELS
-231 GITGTKPG
+231 GITGAKPG
-239 DIFYSE
+239 DIFFSD

-446 GDGRGWDHI
+446 GDGRGWDHV

-598 YRGAEDYN
+598 YRGAEAYN
-606 KKLSQKRAESVVKY
+606 KKLSQKRAESVVNY

-635 YGEEKPKSIRR
+635 YGEEKPKTIRR

-707 KPVDKEVETDDDA
+707 KPVDKEVETDDDT

>member
-1 MVKLFSSRQTILYKG
+1 MTRIIKTYHFLMAFLAVALMLHSCAAD
-16 KRYFNATN
+16 NA
-24 LYISKF
+24 
-30 MSGYKKTIYNIAGAA
+30 M
-45 LVLAPLCFF
+45 
-54 MISCGI
+54 
-60 DKNLRKGEKYLALG
+60 RKGEKFLAIG
-74 EYYDA
+74 EYHDA
-79 ANEFRQAYQ
+79 AEQFKKAYT
-88 KTPPK
+88 KTPTK
-93 DRDKRG
+93 ERQLRG
-99 QRAAKMAM
+99 QRALKMAHCYRHISSTQKAISAYRNALRYNVATLDDRLAYARLLLKNGEYKRALTEFELLNDSMPNNVLVRNGLLSAKMAPKWK
-107 CYDRINEAQRAVAAY
+107 EQ
-122 RNVVRYNQDDGNT
+122 
-135 HLRLAYNLMK
+135 
-145 IGSYREAEKEFAI
+145 GSDYTV
-158 ALDSMPDNEMAEKG
+158 
-172 INAARNAPLIKEKG
+172 
-186 SRYKIK
+186 K
-192 KIETFNS
+192 KMTEFNS
-199 RRADFSPMLF
+199 RRADYCPVLA
-209 GDQYDKLYFTSTRN
+209 GDQWDRLYFSSTRN
-223 EAQGSELS
+223 DALGDELS
-231 GITGTKPG
+231 GITGAKPG
-239 DIFYSE
+239 DIFFSD

-313 LITNDTLSAYAH
+313 IITNDTLSSYAH

-446 GDGRGWDHI
+446 GDGRGWDHV

-635 YGEEKPKSIRR
+635 YGEEKPKTIRR

>member
-1 MVKLFSSRQTILYKG
+1 MAFLAVALMLHSCAAD
-16 KRYFNATN
+16 NA
-24 LYISKF
+24 
-30 MSGYKKTIYNIAGAA
+30 M
-45 LVLAPLCFF
+45 
-54 MISCGI
+54 
-60 DKNLRKGEKYLALG
+60 RKGEKFLAIG
-74 EYYDA
+74 EYHDA
-79 ANEFRQAYQ
+79 AEQFKKAYT
-88 KTPPK
+88 KTPTK
-93 DRDKRG
+93 ERQLRG
-99 QRAAKMAM
+99 QRALKMAHCYRHISSTQKAISAYRNALRYNVATLDDRLDYARLLLKNGEYKRALTEFELLNDSMPNNVLVRNGLLSAKMAPKWK
-107 CYDRINEAQRAVAAY
+107 EQ
-122 RNVVRYNQDDGNT
+122 
-135 HLRLAYNLMK
+135 
-145 IGSYREAEKEFAI
+145 GSDYTV
-158 ALDSMPDNEMAEKG
+158 
-172 INAARNAPLIKEKG
+172 
-186 SRYKIK
+186 K
-192 KIETFNS
+192 KMTEFNS
-199 RRADFSPMLF
+199 RRADYCPVLA
-209 GDQYDKLYFTSTRN
+209 GDQWDRLYFSSTRN
-223 EAQGSELS
+223 DALGDELS
-231 GITGTKPG
+231 GITGAKPG
-239 DIFYSE
+239 DIFFSD

-304 ASWGKTTPL
+304 ASWGKTTSL
-313 LITNDTLSAYAH
+313 LITNDTLSSYAH

-399 LDIFIATVGEDGKYH
+399 LDIFIATVGEDGKYY

-446 GDGRGWDHI
+446 GDGRGWDHV

-635 YGEEKPKSIRR
+635 YGEEKPKTIRR

-707 KPVDKEVETDDDA
+707 KPVDKEVETDDDT

>member
-1 MVKLFSSRQTILYKG
+1 MTRIIKTYHLLMAFLAVALMLHSCAAD
-16 KRYFNATN
+16 NA
-24 LYISKF
+24 
-30 MSGYKKTIYNIAGAA
+30 M
-45 LVLAPLCFF
+45 
-54 MISCGI
+54 
-60 DKNLRKGEKYLALG
+60 RKGEKFLAIG
-74 EYYDA
+74 EYHDA
-79 ANEFRQAYQ
+79 AEQFKKAYT
-88 KTPPK
+88 KTPTK
-93 DRDKRG
+93 ERQLRG
-99 QRAAKMAM
+99 QRALKMAHCYRHISSTQKAISAYRNALRYNVATLDDRLDYARLLLKNGEYKRALTEFELLNDSMPNNVLVRNGLLSAKMAPKWK
-107 CYDRINEAQRAVAAY
+107 EQ
-122 RNVVRYNQDDGNT
+122 
-135 HLRLAYNLMK
+135 
-145 IGSYREAEKEFAI
+145 GSDYTV
-158 ALDSMPDNEMAEKG
+158 
-172 INAARNAPLIKEKG
+172 
-186 SRYKIK
+186 K
-192 KIETFNS
+192 KMTEFNS
-199 RRADFSPMLF
+199 RRADYCPVLA
-209 GDQYDKLYFTSTRN
+209 GDQWDRLYFSSTRN
-223 EAQGSELS
+223 DALGDELS
-231 GITGTKPG
+231 GITGAKPG
-239 DIFYSE
+239 DIFFSD

-598 YRGAEDYN
+598 YRGAEAYN

-635 YGEEKPKSIRR
+635 YGEEKPKTIRR

-707 KPVDKEVETDDDA
+707 KPVDKEVETDDDT

>member
-1 MVKLFSSRQTILYKG
+1 MAFLAVALMLHSCAAD
-16 KRYFNATN
+16 NA
-24 LYISKF
+24 
-30 MSGYKKTIYNIAGAA
+30 M
-45 LVLAPLCFF
+45 
-54 MISCGI
+54 
-60 DKNLRKGEKYLALG
+60 RKGEKFLAIG
-74 EYYDA
+74 EYHDA
-79 ANEFRQAYQ
+79 AEQFKKAYT
-88 KTPPK
+88 KTPTK
-93 DRDKRG
+93 ERQLRG
-99 QRAAKMAM
+99 QRALKMAHCYRHISSTQKAISAYRNALRYNVATLDDRLNYARLLLKNGEYKRALTEFELLNDSMPNNVLVRNGLLSAKMAPKWK
-107 CYDRINEAQRAVAAY
+107 EQ
-122 RNVVRYNQDDGNT
+122 
-135 HLRLAYNLMK
+135 
-145 IGSYREAEKEFAI
+145 GSDYTV
-158 ALDSMPDNEMAEKG
+158 
-172 INAARNAPLIKEKG
+172 
-186 SRYKIK
+186 K
-192 KIETFNS
+192 KMTEFNS
-199 RRADFSPMLF
+199 RRADYCPVLA
-209 GDQYDKLYFTSTRN
+209 GDQWDRLYFSSTRN
-223 EAQGSELS
+223 DALGDELS
-231 GITGTKPG
+231 GITGAKPG
-239 DIFYSE
+239 DIFFSD

-345 GGLDIWRMRLTANG
+345 GGLDIWRMRLTTNG

-414 LSHPGYP
+414 LSHPGCP

-598 YRGAEDYN
+598 YRGAEAYN

-635 YGEEKPKSIRR
+635 YGEEKPKTIRR

-707 KPVDKEVETDDDA
+707 KPVDKEVETDDDT

>member
-1 MVKLFSSRQTILYKG
+1 MTRIIKTYYLLMAFLAVALMLHSCAAD
-16 KRYFNATN
+16 NA
-24 LYISKF
+24 
-30 MSGYKKTIYNIAGAA
+30 M
-45 LVLAPLCFF
+45 
-54 MISCGI
+54 
-60 DKNLRKGEKYLALG
+60 RKGEKFLAIG
-74 EYYDA
+74 EYHDA
-79 ANEFRQAYQ
+79 AEQFKKAYT
-88 KTPPK
+88 KTPAK
-93 DRDKRG
+93 ERQLRG
-99 QRAAKMAM
+99 QRALKMAH
-107 CYDRINEAQRAVAAY
+107 CYRHISSTQKAISAY
-122 RNVVRYNQDDGNT
+122 RNALRYNVATLDD
-135 HLRLAYNLMK
+135 RLDYARLLLKNGEYKRAL
-145 IGSYREAEKEFAI
+145 AEFE
-158 ALDSMPDNEMAEKG
+158 LLNDSMPNNILVKNG
-172 INAARNAPLIKEKG
+172 LISAKMSPKWKEQG
-186 SRYKIK
+186 SDYTVK
-192 KIETFNS
+192 KMTEFNS
-199 RRADFSPMLF
+199 RRADYCPVLA
-209 GDQYDKLYFTSTRN
+209 GDQWDRLYFSSTRN
-223 EAQGSELS
+223 DALGDELS
-231 GITGTKPG
+231 GITGAKPG
-239 DIFYSE
+239 DIFFSD

-282 TQCLSDASYPRFAQ
+282 TQCTADPSYPRYAQ

-313 LITNDTLSAYAH
+313 IITNDTLSSYAH
-325 PAVSPDG
+325 PAISPDG

-359 PVGVENLGEPINTP
+359 VTGVENLGEPINTP

-490 GTNLRLGVRG
+490 GTNLRLGVHG
-500 DGSFEYVVK
+500 DGSFEYAVK

-598 YRGAEDYN
+598 YRGAEAYN
-606 KKLSQKRAESVVKY
+606 KKLSQKRAESVVMY

-626 AADRLTAVG
+626 APDRLTPVG
-635 YGEEKPKSIRR
+635 YGEEKPKTIRR

-720 FGFDLEMSV
+720 FGFDLEMF
-729 K
+729 

>member
-1 MVKLFSSRQTILYKG
+1 MTRI
-16 KRYFNATN
+16 
-24 LYISKF
+24 I
-30 MSGYKKTIYNIAGAA
+30 KTYYLLMAFLAVALMLHSCAA
-45 LVLAPLCFF
+45 
-54 MISCGI
+54 
-60 DKNLRKGEKYLALG
+60 DKAMRKGEKFLAIG
-74 EYYDA
+74 EYHDA
-79 ANEFRQAYQ
+79 AEQFKKAYT
-88 KTPPK
+88 KTPAK
-93 DRDKRG
+93 ERQLRG
-99 QRAAKMAM
+99 QRALKMAH
-107 CYDRINEAQRAVAAY
+107 CYRHISSTQKAISAY
-122 RNVVRYNQDDGNT
+122 RNALRYNVATLDD
-135 HLRLAYNLMK
+135 RLDYARLLLKNGEYKRAL
-145 IGSYREAEKEFAI
+145 AEFE
-158 ALDSMPDNEMAEKG
+158 LLNDSMPNNVLVRNGLLSARMAPKW
-172 INAARNAPLIKEKG
+172 KEQG
-186 SRYKIK
+186 SDYTVK
-192 KIETFNS
+192 KMTEFNS
-199 RRADFSPMLF
+199 RRADYCPVLA
-209 GDQYDKLYFTSTRN
+209 GDQWDRLYFSSTRN
-223 EAQGSELS
+223 DALGDELS
-231 GITGTKPG
+231 GITGAKAG
-239 DIFYSE
+239 DIFFSD

-282 TQCLSDASYPRFAQ
+282 TQCLSDASYPRYAQ

-313 LITNDTLSAYAH
+313 LITNDTLSSYAH
-325 PAVSPDG
+325 PAISPDG

-345 GGLDIWRMRLTANG
+345 GGLDIWRIRLTANG

-514 IILAMCDGFLNH
+514 IILGMCNGFLNH

-606 KKLSQKRAESVVKY
+606 KTLSQKRAESVVKY

-626 AADRLTAVG
+626 APDRLTPVG
-635 YGEEKPKSIRR
+635 YGEEKPKTIRK

-707 KPVDKEVETDDDA
+707 KPVENEEETDDDA
-720 FGFDLEMSV
+720 FSFDLE
-729 K
+729 

>member
-1 MVKLFSSRQTILYKG
+1 MTRINKTYYLLTAFLAVALMLHSCAAD
-16 KRYFNATN
+16 NA
-24 LYISKF
+24 
-30 MSGYKKTIYNIAGAA
+30 M
-45 LVLAPLCFF
+45 
-54 MISCGI
+54 
-60 DKNLRKGEKYLALG
+60 RKGEKFLAIG
-74 EYYDA
+74 EYHDA
-79 ANEFRQAYQ
+79 AEQFKKAYS
-88 KTPPK
+88 KTPTK
-93 DRDKRG
+93 ERQLRG
-99 QRAAKMAM
+99 QRALKAAQCYRHISSTQKAVSAYRNALRYNVATLDDRLDYARLLLKNGEYKRALAEFELLNDSMPNNVLVRNGLLSAKMAPKWK
-107 CYDRINEAQRAVAAY
+107 EQ
-122 RNVVRYNQDDGNT
+122 
-135 HLRLAYNLMK
+135 
-145 IGSYREAEKEFAI
+145 GSDYTV
-158 ALDSMPDNEMAEKG
+158 
-172 INAARNAPLIKEKG
+172 
-186 SRYKIK
+186 K
-192 KIETFNS
+192 KMTEFNS
-199 RRADFSPMLF
+199 RRADYCPVLA
-209 GDQYDKLYFTSTRN
+209 GDQWDRLYFSSTRN
-223 EAQGSELS
+223 DALGDEFS
-231 GITGTKPG
+231 GITGAKPG
-239 DIFYSE
+239 DIFFSD

-259 SGLNTEYDEGACCL
+259 SGLNTEYDEGACCI

-313 LITNDTLSAYAH
+313 LITNDTLSSYAH

-345 GGLDIWRMRLTANG
+345 GGLDIWRVRLTANG
-359 PVGVENLGEPINTP
+359 PVGVENLGEPINTQ

-446 GDGRGWDHI
+446 GDGRGWDHV

-500 DGSFEYVVK
+500 DGSFEYAVK

-598 YRGAEDYN
+598 YRGAEAYN
-606 KKLSQKRAESVVKY
+606 KKLSQKRAESVVMY

-626 AADRLTAVG
+626 APDRLTPVG
-635 YGEEKPKSIRR
+635 YGEEKPKTIRR

-720 FGFDLEMSV
+720 FGFDLEMF
-729 K
+729 

>member
-1 MVKLFSSRQTILYKG
+1 MTRI
-16 KRYFNATN
+16 
-24 LYISKF
+24 I
-30 MSGYKKTIYNIAGAA
+30 KTYYLLMAFLAVALMLHSCAA
-45 LVLAPLCFF
+45 
-54 MISCGI
+54 
-60 DKNLRKGEKYLALG
+60 DKAMRKGEKFLAIG
-74 EYYDA
+74 EYHDA
-79 ANEFRQAYQ
+79 AEQFKKAYT
-88 KTPPK
+88 KTPAK
-93 DRDKRG
+93 ERQLRG
-99 QRAAKMAM
+99 QRALKMAH
-107 CYDRINEAQRAVAAY
+107 CYRHISSTQKAISAY
-122 RNVVRYNQDDGNT
+122 RNALRYNVATHDD
-135 HLRLAYNLMK
+135 RLAYARLLLKNGEYKRAL
-145 IGSYREAEKEFAI
+145 AEFEV
-158 ALDSMPDNEMAEKG
+158 LNDSMPNNVLVKNGLTSARMAPEW
-172 INAARNAPLIKEKG
+172 KEQG
-186 SRYKIK
+186 SDYTVK
-192 KIETFNS
+192 KMTEFNS
-199 RRADFSPMLF
+199 RRADYCPVLA
-209 GDQYDKLYFTSTRN
+209 GDQWDRLYFSSTRN
-223 EAQGSELS
+223 DALGDELS
-231 GITGTKPG
+231 GITGAKPG
-239 DIFYSE
+239 DIFFSD

-273 SPDGSTMYL
+273 SVDGSTMYL
-282 TQCLSDASYPRFAQ
+282 TQCLSDPSYPRFAQ

-313 LITNDTLSAYAH
+313 LITNDTLSTYAH
-325 PAVSPDG
+325 PAISPDG

-345 GGLDIWRMRLTANG
+345 GGLDIWRIRLTANG

-399 LDIFIATVGEDGKYH
+399 LDIFIATVGEDGRYH

-526 KEEIHV
+526 KEEIYV

-598 YRGAEDYN
+598 YRGAEAYN
-606 KKLSQKRAESVVKY
+606 KTLSQKRAESVVKY

-635 YGEEKPKSIRR
+635 YGEEKPKTIRR

-668 LKPEQQETA
+668 LKPDQQETA

-707 KPVDKEVETDDDA
+707 KPVDKEVETDDDP
-720 FGFDLEMSV
+720 FGFDIEMF
-729 K
+729 

>member
-1 MVKLFSSRQTILYKG
+1 MTRRNNTYYLLTALLAVAMMLHSCAAD
-16 KRYFNATN
+16 NA
-24 LYISKF
+24 
-30 MSGYKKTIYNIAGAA
+30 M
-45 LVLAPLCFF
+45 
-54 MISCGI
+54 
-60 DKNLRKGEKYLALG
+60 RKGEKFLSIG
-74 EYYDA
+74 EYHDA
-79 ANEFRQAYQ
+79 AEQFKKAYS
-88 KTPPK
+88 KTPAK
-93 DRDKRG
+93 ERQLRG
-99 QRAAKMAM
+99 QRALKMAH
-107 CYDRINEAQRAVAAY
+107 CYRHISSTQKAISAY
-122 RNVVRYNQDDGNT
+122 RNAIRYNVATPDD
-135 HLRLAYNLMK
+135 RLAYARLLLKNGEYKRAL
-145 IGSYREAEKEFAI
+145 AEFEV
-158 ALDSMPDNEMAEKG
+158 LNDSMPNNVLVKNGLTSARMAPEWKDQ
-172 INAARNAPLIKEKG
+172 G
-186 SRYKIK
+186 SDYTVK
-192 KIETFNS
+192 KMTEFNS
-199 RRADFSPMLF
+199 RRADYCPVLA
-209 GDQYDKLYFTSTRN
+209 GDQWDRLYFSSTRN
-223 EAQGSELS
+223 DALGDELS
-231 GITGTKPG
+231 GITGAKPG
-239 DIFYSE
+239 DIFFSD

-273 SPDGSTMYL
+273 SVDGSTMYL
-282 TQCLSDASYPRFAQ
+282 TQCLSDPSYPRFAQ

-313 LITNDTLSAYAH
+313 LITNDTLSTYAH
-325 PAVSPDG
+325 PAISPDG

-345 GGLDIWRMRLTANG
+345 GGLDIWRIRLTASG
-359 PVGVENLGEPINTP
+359 PAGVENLGDPINTP
-373 GDEMFPTFRPN
+373 GDEMFPSFRPN

-399 LDIFIATVGEDGKYH
+399 LDIFIATVGEDGRYH

-455 YSFYNP
+455 FSFYNP
-461 EIVQTI
+461 EIVQTV

-476 YELTAGEA
+476 YELTSGEA
-484 RIVGTD
+484 RIVGSD
-490 GTNLRLGVRG
+490 GTNMRLGVRG

-514 IILAMCDGFLNH
+514 IILGMCGGFLNH

-573 NALDSLILMLNEN
+573 NALDSLVLMLNEN

-598 YRGAEDYN
+598 YRGAEAYN
-606 KKLSQKRAESVVKY
+606 KTLSQKRAESVVRY
-620 LINHGI
+620 LIDHGI

-635 YGEEKPKSIRR
+635 YGEEKPKTIRR

-668 LKPEQQETA
+668 LKPDQQETA

-707 KPVDKEVETDDDA
+707 KPVDKEVETEDDP
-720 FGFDLEMSV
+720 FGFDIEMSV

>member
-1 MVKLFSSRQTILYKG
+1 MTRIIKTYYLLMAFLAVALMLHSCAAD
-16 KRYFNATN
+16 NA
-24 LYISKF
+24 
-30 MSGYKKTIYNIAGAA
+30 M
-45 LVLAPLCFF
+45 
-54 MISCGI
+54 
-60 DKNLRKGEKYLALG
+60 RKGEKFLAIG
-74 EYYDA
+74 EYHDA
-79 ANEFRQAYQ
+79 AEQFKKAYT
-88 KTPPK
+88 KTPTK
-93 DRDKRG
+93 ERQLRG
-99 QRAAKMAM
+99 QRALKMAHCYRHISSTQKAISAYRNALRYNVATLDDRLDYARLLLKNGEYKRALTEFELLNDSMPNNVLVRNGLLSAKMAPKWK
-107 CYDRINEAQRAVAAY
+107 EQ
-122 RNVVRYNQDDGNT
+122 
-135 HLRLAYNLMK
+135 
-145 IGSYREAEKEFAI
+145 GSDYTV
-158 ALDSMPDNEMAEKG
+158 
-172 INAARNAPLIKEKG
+172 
-186 SRYKIK
+186 K
-192 KIETFNS
+192 KMTEFNS
-199 RRADFSPMLF
+199 RRADYCPVLA
-209 GDQYDKLYFTSTRN
+209 GDQWDRLYFSSTRN
-223 EAQGSELS
+223 DALGDELS
-231 GITGTKPG
+231 GITGAKPG
-239 DIFYSE
+239 DIFFSD

-313 LITNDTLSAYAH
+313 IITNDTLSSYAH

-399 LDIFIATVGEDGKYH
+399 LDIFIATVGEDGRYH

-446 GDGRGWDHI
+446 GDGRGWDHV

-606 KKLSQKRAESVVKY
+606 KKLSQKRAESVVNY

-635 YGEEKPKSIRR
+635 YGEEKPKTIRR

>member
-1 MVKLFSSRQTILYKG
+1 MAFLAVALMLHSCAAD
-16 KRYFNATN
+16 NA
-24 LYISKF
+24 
-30 MSGYKKTIYNIAGAA
+30 M
-45 LVLAPLCFF
+45 
-54 MISCGI
+54 
-60 DKNLRKGEKYLALG
+60 RKGEKFLAIG
-74 EYYDA
+74 EYHDA
-79 ANEFRQAYQ
+79 AEQFKKAYT
-88 KTPPK
+88 KTPTK
-93 DRDKRG
+93 ERQLRG
-99 QRAAKMAM
+99 QRALKMAHCYRHISSSQKAISAYRNALRYNVATLDDRLDYARLLLKNGEYKRALAEFELLNDSMPNNVLVRNGLLSAKMAPKWK
-107 CYDRINEAQRAVAAY
+107 EQ
-122 RNVVRYNQDDGNT
+122 
-135 HLRLAYNLMK
+135 
-145 IGSYREAEKEFAI
+145 GSDYTV
-158 ALDSMPDNEMAEKG
+158 
-172 INAARNAPLIKEKG
+172 
-186 SRYKIK
+186 K
-192 KIETFNS
+192 KMTEFNS
-199 RRADFSPMLF
+199 RRADYCPVLA
-209 GDQYDKLYFTSTRN
+209 GDQWDRLYFSSTRN
-223 EAQGSELS
+223 DALGDELS
-231 GITGTKPG
+231 GITGAKPG
-239 DIFYSE
+239 DIFFSD

-313 LITNDTLSAYAH
+313 LITNDTLSSYAH

-598 YRGAEDYN
+598 YRGAEAYN
-606 KKLSQKRAESVVKY
+606 KKLSQKRAESVVNY

-635 YGEEKPKSIRR
+635 YGEEKPKTIRR

-707 KPVDKEVETDDDA
+707 KPVAKEVETDDDT